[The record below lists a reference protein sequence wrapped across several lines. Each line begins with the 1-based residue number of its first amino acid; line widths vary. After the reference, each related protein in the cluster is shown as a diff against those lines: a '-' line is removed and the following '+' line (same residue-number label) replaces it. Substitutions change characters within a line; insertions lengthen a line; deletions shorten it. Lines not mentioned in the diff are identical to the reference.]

1 MVSIWTL
8 LSNPG
13 EALNLERWTRE
24 LELELERRGTRHPRL
39 PWRRGR
45 SSRSL
50 DSDSEER
57 AGGINNALYMLSS
70 VLPDV
75 TDEWVCDAAAQLREL
90 PVLDTVNTNSMVA
103 SAE

>member
-1 MVSIWTL
+1 
-8 LSNPG
+8 
-13 EALNLERWTRE
+13 
-24 LELELERRGTRHPRL
+24 
-39 PWRRGR
+39 
-45 SSRSL
+45 
-50 DSDSEER
+50 
-57 AGGINNALYMLSS
+57 MLSS

>member
-1 MVSIWTL
+1 V
-8 LSNPG
+8 
-13 EALNLERWTRE
+13 LNLGRWIH
-24 LELELERRGTRHPRL
+24 ELERRGTRHPWL
-39 PWRRGR
+39 PWRQGR

-57 AGGINNALYMLSS
+57 DEEINNILYMLSS

-75 TDEWVCDAAAQLREL
+75 TKEWVCEAAAQLREL
-90 PVLDTVNTNSMVA
+90 PVLDNVNTNTMVA